1 MPSNRTTRIAR
12 HLVASDVVRLPID
25 SLIMRKSELEAAI
38 SNISRGYP
46 AVTEGPVE
54 VAYLKRS
61 RRYELVNGYH
71 RMVGYLLAGETSVLA
86 KVSEGTWKLPP
97 MSDRFVFQPELPFKG
112 LEDFTEPYMLRRL

>member
-1 MPSNRTTRIAR
+1 MILTSSYSR
-12 HLVASDVVRLPID
+12 VAVEKTDLKELPID
-25 SLIMRKSELEAAI
+25 SLIITKSELEAAI
-38 SNISRGYP
+38 SNITRGYP

-54 VAYLKRS
+54 VAYLKRF
-61 RRYELVNGYH
+61 RRHQLVNGYH
-71 RMVGYLLAGETSVLA
+71 RMVDYLLAGQTSVLA